1 MFENLSERLGG
12 VFDRLTKQGA
22 LSEDD
27 VKTALREV
35 RVALLEADVSLP
47 VARDF
52 VKKVQEQATG
62 QSVTKSVTPGQQV
75 VKIVHDALID
85 VLRGEGDPGA
95 LKVDNPPAPIL
106 MVGLQGS
113 GKTTT
118 TGKLAKRLKE
128 KDGKRVL
135 LASLDVYRPAAM
147 DQLAVLGQQI
157 GVDTLPI
164 VPGQS
169 PVDIAKRAKQQA
181 TMGGYDVYM
190 LDTAGR
196 LQIDEV
202 LMKEV
207 EDVRDVVS
215 PRETLLVVD
224 GLTGQVAV
232 EVAEEFDNKIGISGV
247 VLTRMD
253 GDGRG
258 GAALSMRAV
267 TGKPIK
273 YVGLGEK
280 MDALETFEPD
290 RIAGRILGMGDIV
303 ALVEKAQETIEA
315 EQAERMMKRFTKGQF
330 NMNDLKMQLEQM
342 LKMGGM
348 EGIMGMMPG
357 MGKMAKQV
365 QDAGMDDKVIQRQI
379 ALIQSMTKKERA
391 NPQILQASRKKRI
404 AAGSGQQV
412 SDLNKLLKMHRQMAD
427 MMKKMGKMGKG
438 KMMKQAM
445 KGLMG
450 KGGSPADMAAMGG
463 MDPSQL
469 DPKALEAA
477 AKAMGGGKGLPGG
490 LPGLGGMGGLPGGL
504 SGFGKK
510 K

>member
-1 MFENLSERLGG
+1 MFENLSERLSG

-52 VKKVQEQATG
+52 VKAVQTKATG
-62 QSVTKSVTPGQQV
+62 QAVTKSVTPGQQV
-75 VKIVHDALID
+75 VKIVHDELIG
-85 VLRGEGDPGA
+85 VLSGEGEPGT

-118 TGKLAKRLKE
+118 TAKLAKRLK
-128 KDGKRVL
+128 DVNGKRVL
-135 LASLDVYRPAAM
+135 MASLDVYRPAAQ
-147 DQLAVLGQQI
+147 DQLAVLGTQI

-169 PVDIAKRAKQQA
+169 PVEIAKRAKQQA

-196 LQIDEV
+196 LHIDDV
-202 LMKEV
+202 LMQEV
-207 EDVRDVVS
+207 EDVRNVVT

-224 GLTGQVAV
+224 GLTGQDAV
-232 EVAEEFDNKIGISGV
+232 NVAEQFDGQIGISGV

-267 TGKPIK
+267 TGKPIRF
-273 YVGLGEK
+273 VGLGEK
-280 MDALETFEPD
+280 MDAIEEFHPE

-303 ALVEKAQETIEA
+303 SLVEKAQATIEA
-315 EQAERMMKRFTKGQF
+315 EQAERMMKRFQKGQF

-342 LKMGGM
+342 IKMGGM
-348 EGIMGMMPG
+348 EGVMGMMPG

-365 QDAGMDDKVIQRQI
+365 QDAGFDDRILKQQI
-379 ALIQSMTKKERA
+379 ALIQSMTKRERA

-404 AAGSGQQV
+404 AKGAGLEV
-412 SDLNKLLKMHRQMAD
+412 SDLNKLLKMQRQMAD

-438 KMMKQAM
+438 GMLKQAM
-445 KGLMG
+445 KGMFG
-450 KGGSPADMAAMGG
+450 KGGGLPAG
-463 MDPSQL
+463 MDPSQMDPSQM

-477 AKAMGGGKGLPGG
+477 AKAMGGGKLPGG
-490 LPGLGGMGGLPGGL
+490 LPGLGGGTLPPGL

>member
-1 MFENLSERLGG
+1 MFENLSERLSG

-52 VKKVQEQATG
+52 VKAVQAKATG
-62 QSVTKSVTPGQQV
+62 QAVTKSVTPGQQV
-75 VKIVHDALID
+75 VKIVHDELVH
-85 VLRGEGDPGA
+85 VLAGEGEPGE

-128 KDGKRVL
+128 KAGKRVL
-135 LASLDVYRPAAM
+135 MASLDVYRPAAM
-147 DQLAVLGQQI
+147 EQLAVLGQQI

-164 VPGQS
+164 VPGQK
-169 PVDIAKRAKQQA
+169 PIDIAKRAKQQA

-196 LQIDEV
+196 LHIDEV
-202 LMKEV
+202 LMDEV
-207 EDVRDVVS
+207 EQVRNEVN

-232 EVAEEFDNKIGISGV
+232 EVAEEFDAKVGISGV

-273 YVGLGEK
+273 FVGLGEK
-280 MDALETFEPD
+280 MDALETFEPE

-315 EQAERMMKRFTKGQF
+315 EQAERMMKRFQKGQF

-365 QDAGMDDKVIQRQI
+365 QQAGMDDKVIKRQI
-379 ALIQSMTKKERA
+379 ALIQSMTRKERA
-391 NPQILQASRKKRI
+391 NPKLLQASRKKRI
-404 AAGSGQQV
+404 AAGAGLEV
-412 SDLNKLLKMHRQMAD
+412 SELNKLLKMQRQMAD

-438 KMMKQAM
+438 GMLKQAM
-445 KGLMG
+445 KGMFG
-450 KGGSPADMAAMGG
+450 KGGMPAG
-463 MDPSQL
+463 MDPSQM

-477 AKAMGGGKGLPGG
+477 AKQMGAGGGMPGG
-490 LPGLGGMGGLPGGL
+490 LPGLGGNALPPGL

>member
-1 MFENLSERLGG
+1 MFESLSERLSG

-52 VKKVQEQATG
+52 IKVVQERATG

-85 VLRGEGDPGA
+85 TLTGEGEPGA
-95 LKVDNPPAPIL
+95 LKIDSPPAPIL

-118 TGKLAKRLKE
+118 TAKLAKRLTEKE
-128 KDGKRVL
+128 GKRVL
-135 LASLDVYRPAAM
+135 MASLDVNRPAAM
-147 DQLAVLGQQI
+147 EQLQILGVQI

-164 VPGQS
+164 VKGED
-169 PVDIAKRAKQQA
+169 PVTIAKRAKTQA
-181 TMGGYDVYM
+181 SMGGYDVYM

-196 LQIDEV
+196 LHIVQELIAQAAA
-202 LMKEV
+202 
-207 EDVRDVVS
+207 VRDVAN

-224 GLTGQVAV
+224 GLTGQDAVNVAT
-232 EVAEEFDNKIGISGV
+232 EFDDKIGVTGV

-273 YVGLGEK
+273 FVGLGEK
-280 MDALETFEPD
+280 LDAIETFEPE
-290 RIAGRILGMGDIV
+290 RVAGRILGMGDIV
-303 ALVEKAQETIEA
+303 SLVERAQETLEA
-315 EQAERMMKRFTKGQF
+315 EQAERMMKRMAKGQF

-342 LKMGGM
+342 IKMGGM
-348 EGIMGMMPG
+348 EGMMGMMPG
-357 MGKMAKQV
+357 MGKLSKQV
-365 QDAGMDDKVIQRQI
+365 ADAGFDDKILKQQI
-379 ALIQSMTKKERA
+379 AMIQSMTKKERA
-391 NPQILQASRKKRI
+391 APQVLQASRKKRI
-404 AAGSGQQV
+404 AKGSGMDV
-412 SDLNKLLKMHRQMAD
+412 SDLNKLLKMHRQMSD
-427 MMKKMGKMGKG
+427 MMKKLGKG
-438 KMMKQAM
+438 KGGMMKQAM
-445 KGLMG
+445 KAMMG
-450 KGGSPADMAAMGG
+450 KGGMPEMGAG
-463 MDPSQL
+463 MDPKQM
-469 DPKALEAA
+469 EAA
-477 AKAMGGGKGLPGG
+477 AKAMGGKMPGG
-490 LPGLGGMGGLPGGL
+490 MPGMGGGMGLPSGL

>member
-52 VKKVQEQATG
+52 VKAVQKKATG
-62 QSVTKSVTPGQQV
+62 QAVTKSITPGQQV
-75 VKIVHDALID
+75 VKIVHDEMKH
-85 VLRGEGDPGA
+85 VLTGEGDPGE
-95 LKVDNPPAPIL
+95 LKIDNAPAPIL

-118 TGKLAKRLKE
+118 TGKLAKRLTE
-128 KDGKRVL
+128 KSGKRVL
-135 LASLDVYRPAAM
+135 MASLDIYRPAAQQ
-147 DQLAVLGQQI
+147 QLAILGTQI

-164 VPGQS
+164 VAGESAVQ
-169 PVDIAKRAKQQA
+169 IAKRAKQQA
-181 TMGGYDVYM
+181 TLGGYDVYM

-196 LQIDEV
+196 LHIDET
-202 LMKEV
+202 LMQEV
-207 EDVRDVVS
+207 EDVSKIVN

-232 EVAEEFDNKIGISGV
+232 EVAEEFEAKVGISGV

-267 TGKPIK
+267 TGKPIRF
-273 YVGLGEK
+273 VGLGEK
-280 MDALETFEPD
+280 MDALDTFEPD

-315 EQAERMMKRFTKGQF
+315 EQAERMMKRFQKGQF
-330 NMNDLKMQLEQM
+330 NMNDLKSQLEQM
-342 LKMGGM
+342 IKMGGM

-365 QDAGMDDKVIQRQI
+365 EQAGFDDKILKHQI
-379 ALIQSMTKKERA
+379 ALIQSMTKRERA
-391 NPQILQASRKKRI
+391 NPALLQASRKKRI
-404 AAGSGQQV
+404 AAGAGLHV
-412 SDLNKLLKMHRQMAD
+412 SDLNKLLKMQRQMGD
-427 MMKKMGKMGKG
+427 MMKKMGKGGML
-438 KMMKQAM
+438 KQAM
-445 KGLMG
+445 KGMFG
-450 KGGSPADMAAMGG
+450 KGGGMPAG
-463 MDPSQL
+463 MDPSQM

-477 AKAMGGGKGLPGG
+477 AKQMGKMPGG
-490 LPGLGGMGGLPGGL
+490 LPGLGGGGLPPGL